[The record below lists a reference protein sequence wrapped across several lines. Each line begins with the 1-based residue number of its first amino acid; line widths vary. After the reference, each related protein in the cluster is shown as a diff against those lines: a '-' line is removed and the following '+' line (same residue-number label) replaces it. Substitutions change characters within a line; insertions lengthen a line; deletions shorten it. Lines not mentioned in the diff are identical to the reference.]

1 MELLPLGTVVKRKTN
16 TVPIMIIGYFPY
28 DVEEN
33 LWQYIG
39 TNIFLG
45 TGLESDKLAF
55 NEESIEKILFAG
67 YSDAQGELYRKEL
80 AEAMESV
87 PLGRIGKE
95 DSKQELGDH

>member
-45 TGLESDKLAF
+45 TGLESDKLALMRRVSRKF
-55 NEESIEKILFAG
+55 FLPVTAMHKEKCTEKSLQRLWSLF
-67 YSDAQGELYRKEL
+67 L
-80 AEAMESV
+80 
-87 PLGRIGKE
+87 
-95 DSKQELGDH
+95 